1 MGRLIESP
9 IPERTAEAHH
19 PVDFHP
25 AGKAAHVTTLRRLT
39 TLTTLGRAAAAP
51 AHPQSFDGPAV
62 G

>member
-1 MGRLIESP
+1 MVRLIESP

-25 AGKAAHVTTLRRLT
+25 AGKAAHMTTLPRLT
-39 TLTTLGRAAAAP
+39 TLTTLRRAAAATT
-51 AHPQSFDGPAV
+51 HPQSFDGPTV